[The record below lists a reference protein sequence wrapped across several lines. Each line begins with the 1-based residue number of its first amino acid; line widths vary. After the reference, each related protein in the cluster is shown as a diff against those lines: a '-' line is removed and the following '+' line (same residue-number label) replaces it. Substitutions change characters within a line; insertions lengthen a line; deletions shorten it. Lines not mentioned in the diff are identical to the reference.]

1 MAKLR
6 SVWDYLFYASMAVL
20 ALWLILKVAGVINTP
35 VWLEYGVPI
44 GSAVLGLVTLFQSFN
59 DKFISIFSQL
69 SRMNARLDHH
79 EKDLEIL
86 KKGLHVS

>member
-6 SVWDYLFYASMAVL
+6 SIWDYLFYASMAVL
-20 ALWLILKVAGVINTP
+20 MLWLILKVTGIINTP

-44 GSAVLGLVTLFQSFN
+44 GSAILGLVTLFQSFN

-69 SRMNARLDHH
+69 AQMNARLDHH
-79 EKDLEIL
+79 DKDLELL
-86 KKGLHVS
+86 KKGLRIH